1 MKLSFSLK
9 WFACSVLMVC
19 GSAHAAIS
27 CSLTSNG
34 FTAAYSPT
42 APATNITT
50 ASFTMSCTRG
60 LITDATSQSYTVVV
74 NNGSNPAGPK
84 NQAISGAN
92 FLRYDL
98 FTNSSCTTQWKG
110 GTTLGGT
117 INFTGSTDYFPRSQ
131 TVTYYGCIPAAQTTP
146 PAGTYTDT
154 VTMTPSIGAPA
165 TIGVTIVTP
174 AACSL
179 STPPGNITFNYT
191 SFQTGPAMASTSF
204 ATTCSANLPYTMA
217 LDATSGTLLGL
228 NYTLS
233 LSASSATGTGAAQTH
248 SVNGTLASGQAG
260 TCATGACPGSAGRTV
275 TITY

>member
-98 FTNSSCTTQWKG
+98 FTNSACTTQWKG
-110 GTTLGGT
+110 GTTLGGI
-117 INFTGSTDYFPRSQ
+117 INFTGSADFISRSQ
-131 TVTYYGCIPAAQTTP
+131 TVTYYGCILAGWNP

-191 SFQTGPAMASTSF
+191 SFQTGPALASTSF
-204 ATTCSANLPYTMA
+204 ATTCSANVPYTMA

-233 LSASSATGTGAAQTH
+233 LSASSATGTGAMQTF
-248 SVNGTLASGQAG
+248 SINGAMASGQAG
-260 TCATGACPGSAGRTV
+260 SCSTGACLGTTARIL